1 MSLSMR
7 SAGLIRALIYPVQFD
22 QNPLEAVD
30 RVVDTVIRARSL
42 DATPEEY
49 RAGIREALASADS
62 LADLI
67 PQDHSDGVIRRY
79 LAEVAR
85 RIEVASSQ

>member
-1 MSLSMR
+1 MALSVR

-22 QNPLEAVD
+22 ENPLEAVD
-30 RVVDTVIRARSL
+30 RVIDMVIRARSL

-49 RAGIREALASADS
+49 RAGIREALTSADRLS
-62 LADLI
+62 DLI
-67 PQDHSDGVIRRY
+67 PQDHSDDVIRRY

-85 RIEVASSQ
+85 RIEVVSSQ

>member
-1 MSLSMR
+1 MSLSVR
-7 SAGLIRALIYPVQFD
+7 SAGLIRALIYPIQFD
-22 QNPLEAVD
+22 ENPLEAVD
-30 RVVDTVIRARSL
+30 RVIDTVISARSL

-49 RAGIREALASADS
+49 RAGIREALTSADRLS
-62 LADLI
+62 DLI
-67 PQDHSDGVIRRY
+67 PENHSDDVIRRY

>member
-1 MSLSMR
+1 MPLSVR

-22 QNPLEAVD
+22 DNPLEAVD
-30 RVVDTVIRARSL
+30 RVIDTVVRTRSL

-49 RAGIREALASADS
+49 RSGIREALTSADRLS
-62 LADLI
+62 DLI
-67 PQDHSDGVIRRY
+67 PQDHSDDVIRRY

-85 RIEVASSQ
+85 RIEVASAQ